1 VKPAKRRRLAAVMA
15 CWASVLTVPQRA
27 EADATTDAVESHLG
41 VYLIR
46 TDRRDPDERVRRPT
60 DDRAEVWF
68 LRSMPLERRD
78 ETLCE
83 ALRWLLVGRLES
95 SPGALPL
102 FRAHPELKELALVF
116 FAVDTSVAP
125 NSEGRYTQERM
136 LRTTARIT
144 LLRETAA
151 QLDRAGVAAVLTGA
165 RCASEG
171 RAFVDEVHVP

>member
-1 VKPAKRRRLAAVMA
+1 MA